1 MLITFVR
8 FRFQSHESWPPEV
21 AKPLG
26 TKQERKRRK
35 AEEGETLKLAVF
47 ADSAVFLRLTT
58 F

>member
-1 MLITFVR
+1 METKKTATFDFLR
-8 FRFQSHESWPPEV
+8 RDPE
-21 AKPLG
+21 AQAPDTLDAA
-26 TKQERKRRK
+26 QERKRRK